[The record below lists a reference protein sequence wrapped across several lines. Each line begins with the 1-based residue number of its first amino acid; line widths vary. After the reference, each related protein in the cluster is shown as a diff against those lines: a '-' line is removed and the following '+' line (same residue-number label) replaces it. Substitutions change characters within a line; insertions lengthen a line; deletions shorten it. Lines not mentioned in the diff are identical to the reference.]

1 MLLPNPGVVVDAEL
15 NPPNPVDVVFW
26 APNPAVDGVVL
37 MPPPYTVDAPNPCEA
52 GVEENPAV
60 APD

>member
-1 MLLPNPGVVVDAEL
+1 MLFPNPGVGVDAEL

-26 APNPAVDGVVL
+26 APNPVVDGVVL
-37 MPPPYTVDAPNPCEA
+37 MPPNPVDAPNPCEA
-52 GVEENPAV
+52 GVEENPPV